1 MNAATHRNYLLAF
14 SIGSGTSAEVPRCL
28 VEREM
33 LWPQMSGR
41 YSFVMEKFVF
51 LRGADYFS
59 AASGGESGCPA
70 CGVRGRFGQIVGSR
84 IGDRVLA
91 VGFRRCPGCQCVV
104 WSAWNDGRTVEVVPV
119 SAALAKVEAFLAS
132 RQAPAPQ
139 G

>member
-14 SIGSGTSAEVPRCL
+14 SIGSGRNAEVPRCL

-33 LWPQMSGR
+33 LWPEMSGR

-51 LRGADYFS
+51 LRGADCFS

-70 CGVRGRFGQIVGSR
+70 CSHRGRFGQIVSGL
-84 IGDRVLA
+84 IGGRTLT

-104 WSAWNDGRTVEVVPV
+104 WSAWNGGRTVEVVPV
-119 SAALAKVEAFLAS
+119 SAALAKVDAFLAS

>member
-1 MNAATHRNYLLAF
+1 MNAAMHRNYLLAF

-33 LWPQMSGR
+33 LWPEMSGR
-41 YSFVMEKFVF
+41 YIFLMEKFVF
-51 LRGADYFS
+51 LRGADYFG
-59 AASGGESGCPA
+59 ATSGVESECPA
-70 CGVRGRFGQIVGSR
+70 CSRRGRFGQILGSR
-84 IGDRVLA
+84 IWGRTLT
-91 VGFRRCPGCQCVV
+91 VGLRRCPGCQCVV

>member
-28 VEREM
+28 VEREII
-33 LWPQMSGR
+33 WREMSGR
-41 YSFVMEKFVF
+41 YIFVMEKFVF
-51 LRGADYFS
+51 LRGADCFS
-59 AASGGESGCPA
+59 AASGVESACPA
-70 CGVRGRFGQIVGSR
+70 CSARGRFGQIVGSR
-84 IGDRVLA
+84 IGGRILA
-91 VGFRRCPGCQCVV
+91 AGFRRCPGCQCVV

-119 SAALAKVEAFLAS
+119 SAALAKVEAFLDS

>member
-1 MNAATHRNYLLAF
+1 MNAAAHRNYLLAF
-14 SIGSGTSAEVPRCL
+14 SIGSGRNAEVPRCL

-33 LWPQMSGR
+33 VLREMSGR
-41 YSFVMEKFVF
+41 YSFLMEKFVF
-51 LRGADYFS
+51 LRGAGRFG

-70 CGVRGRFGQIVGSR
+70 CSRRGRFSGIVSSR
-84 IGDRVLA
+84 MGGRALMA
-91 VGFRRCPGCQCVV
+91 GFRRCPGCQCVV
-104 WSAWNDGRTVEVVPV
+104 WSAWNGGRTVEVVPV